1 LSQKRLSKHE
11 IKEDNFV
18 TAVLRTREFIYAHQ
32 NAFFTGLVIVIVII
46 AGVLWMSNSKE
57 KTRQSAAT
65 QFAES
70 LASYRS
76 GDIQTAEEM
85 FKIINERFKGSEE
98 GAYSAYLAGKCALED
113 RRNAQ
118 AIDLFNGYLER
129 SGKYP
134 FFHDAALEGLATAL
148 ENERNYEKAAEA
160 YMRLADDIK
169 TNSFV
174 ETAYLRKAAD
184 ALKMSDRR
192 EKAIEVLERLHELST
207 GIEKRD
213 IEIEIE
219 ILRG

>member
-1 LSQKRLSKHE
+1 MAHNRLSKHD

-18 TAVLRTREFIYAHQ
+18 TSILRAKEFIYENQ
-32 NAFFTGLVIVIVII
+32 NAFFIGLVAVIVII
-46 AGVLWMSNSKE
+46 AGTLWMMNSRE
-57 KTRQSAAT
+57 KTQESAST
-65 QFAES
+65 QFAEALS
-70 LASYRS
+70 SFRS
-76 GDIQTAEEM
+76 GDIKTAEEM
-85 FKIINERFKGSEE
+85 FKIIDERFHGFEE

-113 RRNAQ
+113 GRNTN
-118 AIDLFNGYLER
+118 AIELFDSYISR

-134 FFHDAALEGLATAL
+134 FFHDAALEGLAVAW
-148 ENERNYEKAAEA
+148 ENERDYEKASEA
-160 YMRLADDIK
+160 YLQLAGNMK

-184 ALKMSDRR
+184 ALKLSDRR
-192 EKAIEVLERLHELST
+192 EKAIEVLEKLHELST

>member
-1 LSQKRLSKHE
+1 LSHNRLSKHD

-18 TAVLRTREFIYAHQ
+18 TAVLRAKEFIYEHQ
-32 NAFFTGLVIVIVII
+32 NAFFAGLIAVIVII
-46 AGVLWMSNSKE
+46 AGVLWMSNSRE
-57 KTRQSAAT
+57 KTRESAAT
-65 QFAES
+65 QYAEA
-70 LASYRS
+70 LASFRS
-76 GDIQTAEEM
+76 GDIKTAEEM
-85 FKIINERFKGSEE
+85 FKIIDERFGGSEE

-113 RRNAQ
+113 GRNTH
-118 AIDLFNGYLER
+118 AIELFDTYLRR

-134 FFHDAALEGLATAL
+134 FFHDAALDGIAIAW
-148 ENERNYEKAAEA
+148 ENERNYEKASEV
-160 YMRLADDIK
+160 YLRLAGDMK

-184 ALKMSDRR
+184 ALKMGDRR
-192 EKAIEVLERLHELST
+192 EKAIEVLERLHELSS

>member
-1 LSQKRLSKHE
+1 MAHKRLSKHDL
-11 IKEDNFV
+11 KEDNFV
-18 TAVLRTREFIYAHQ
+18 TAVLRIREYIYSHQ
-32 NAFFTGLVIVIVII
+32 NAFFTGLVAAIVVI
-46 AGVLWMSNSKE
+46 AGILWMSNSKQ
-57 KTRQSAAT
+57 KTHESAVT

-113 RRNAQ
+113 GRNTQ
-118 AIDLFNGYLER
+118 AVDLFNAYLER

-148 ENERNYEKAAEA
+148 ENERDYERASDA
-160 YMRLADDIK
+160 YLRLAEQMK
-169 TNSFV
+169 TSSFV

-192 EKAIEVLERLHELST
+192 EEAIKILERLHEMST

>member
-1 LSQKRLSKHE
+1 MSYKRLSKHE

-18 TAVLRTREFIYAHQ
+18 TVVLRAREFIYAHQ
-32 NAFFTGLVIVIVII
+32 NAFFIGLIAVIVII
-46 AGVLWMSNSKE
+46 AGVLWMSNSRE
-57 KTRQSAAT
+57 KIRESAST
-65 QFAES
+65 QFAEA
-70 LASYRS
+70 LASFRS
-76 GDIQTAEEM
+76 GDIKTAEEM
-85 FKIINERFKGSEE
+85 FKIIDERFRGSEE

-113 RRNAQ
+113 GRNTH
-118 AIDLFNGYLER
+118 AIELFDSYLRR
-129 SGKYP
+129 SGKHP
-134 FFHDAALEGLATAL
+134 FFHDAALEGLATSW
-148 ENERNYEKAAEA
+148 ENERNYEKASEA
-160 YMRLADDIK
+160 YLRLAGDMK

-192 EKAIEVLERLHELST
+192 EKAIEILERLHELSS

>member
-1 LSQKRLSKHE
+1 MAHKRLSKHE

-18 TAVLRTREFIYAHQ
+18 TAVLRAREFIYAHQ
-32 NAFFTGLVIVIVII
+32 NTFFIGLIAVIVII
-46 AGVLWMSNSKE
+46 FGVMWMSNSRE
-57 KTRQSAAT
+57 KTRESAAT
-65 QFAES
+65 QFAEA
-70 LASYRS
+70 LASFRS
-76 GDIQTAEEM
+76 GDIKTAEEM
-85 FKIINERFKGSEE
+85 FEIVDERFSGFEE

-113 RRNAQ
+113 GRNAH
-118 AIDLFNGYLER
+118 AIELFASYLQR

-134 FFHDAALEGLATAL
+134 FFHDAALEGLATAW
-148 ENERNYEKAAEA
+148 ENERNYEKASEA
-160 YMRLADDIK
+160 YLRLAGDMK

-192 EKAIEVLERLHELST
+192 EKAIEVLERLHELSS